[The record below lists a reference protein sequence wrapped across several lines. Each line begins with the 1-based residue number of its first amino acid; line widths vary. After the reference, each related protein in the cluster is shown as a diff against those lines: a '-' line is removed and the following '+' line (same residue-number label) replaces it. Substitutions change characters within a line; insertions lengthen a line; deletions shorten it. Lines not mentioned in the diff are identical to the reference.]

1 MAPQVV
7 QNVVTYTVVLTAAND
22 DYALLPGM
30 TVLAKIVTRR
40 LPASV
45 TVPLAALRFHPRD
58 EAEDKSSGKS
68 TGRSDHVALWV
79 MRPDGPPQRI
89 SVVRGDD
96 NGKDVVIKSD
106 ELRPDDRI
114 VVGQN

>member
-58 EAEDKSSGKS
+58 EARGKPAMRGGDQAS
-68 TGRSDHVALWV
+68 LWV
-79 MRPDGPPQRI
+79 LQPDGPPRRI

-96 NGKDVVIKSD
+96 NGRDVVIKSD